1 MVGEMWK
8 ELADKREQAIARRS
22 TKAQKAWNNAH
33 QVTKAPRYGG
43 LRLAAEPNRK
53 LQETLG
59 KERTSSKG
67 ECL

>member
-33 QVTKAPRYGG
+33 
-43 LRLAAEPNRK
+43 
-53 LQETLG
+53 
-59 KERTSSKG
+59 
-67 ECL
+67 